1 LDFKQLQVFLVTA
14 ESLNFTK
21 ASQTLGLTHS
31 SVSYQIAALEE
42 NVGVQLFHR
51 DKHKVKLTPAG
62 RGFYYEVREL
72 AEAYE
77 KAKERA
83 KKRACGEIGEVFI
96 GFLGGAERRF
106 LPLFIKR
113 FQTSYPLIKLHIKRY
128 DMVPLNSAMDEGRLD
143 IGFTLSHG
151 FEPRKGF
158 VTRAIFSERL
168 VVAMRHDHAL
178 ASRQKISL
186 GDLCQSSLIALIPQ
200 IAEPVK
206 KWTEQVFARYPSAP
220 RVTRW
225 ASDFES
231 LFLGLE
237 GGEEVV
243 MIPHYRLAPF
253 LNPRICYREI
263 EEEEARVDF
272 LAVWRES
279 ADNPAL
285 PIFLRELGLS
295 PSTPAPL

>member
-1 LDFKQLQVFLVTA
+1 
-14 ESLNFTK
+14 
-21 ASQTLGLTHS
+21 
-31 SVSYQIAALEE
+31 
-42 NVGVQLFHR
+42 VGVQLFHR